1 VNIKEAFEDKFQK
14 KVGIAICFCLGLFF
28 LYEHF
33 ANPEITQEKELTTLD
48 VIVEDYIFE
57 RHEDNSRRYPTYY
70 IKTLQ
75 YQNIFTV
82 ASDDLWLF
90 QMDQFES
97 DSLKNKPIK
106 IKISNKE
113 KADLNQ
119 PDEIISLY
127 EISETNNSYLS
138 SKETL
143 RENQGFKSLMI
154 TFVFFGLGG
163 FLTILLKKKL

>member
-1 VNIKEAFEDKFQK
+1 MNKKEPFDDVFRK
-14 KVGIAICFCLGLFF
+14 KGGIAISIFLGLFF

-33 ANPEITQEKELTTLD
+33 ANPEITQEKDLTTLE
-48 VIVEDYIFE
+48 VIIEDHIFE

-90 QMDQFES
+90 HMDQFES
-97 DSLKNKPIK
+97 DSLKNKPVK

-113 KADLNQ
+113 KVNLNQ
-119 PDEIISLY
+119 PGEIISLY
-127 EISETNNSYLS
+127 EISETNNTYLS

-143 RENQGFKSLMI
+143 RENQGFESLMI
-154 TFVFFGLGG
+154 SFAFFGLGG